1 MDNGL
6 GVKQDNGQGSLGAK
20 EEFGSGAIGSKDFNQ
35 NAFVSKEAYVS
46 PEERKGGPYGEL
58 EYLKNYSDNNTAVYL
73 DKKDKEIKI
82 GMRGSTTKLDWLQNL
97 NILRGSYYMDS
108 DFRKDNRLVNQ
119 LKKDYEGYSISTT
132 GHSRGGSRARQVAY
146 RNDNIKATTFN
157 AGAGA
162 GITDNLI
169 NARCAL
175 GSTSKNC
182 KNITNYRTEGD
193 VVSAGSKINSIT
205 IKPKVGKDA
214 RSAHKID
221 NFLFI

>member
-1 MDNGL
+1 MNDGL
-6 GVKQDNGQGSLGAK
+6 GVKDDNGKGSLGAK
-20 EEFGSGAIGSKDFNQ
+20 EEFGNNGLGSKDFNQ

-46 PEERKGGPYGEL
+46 PEERKDGPYGEMK
-58 EYLKNYSDNNTAVYL
+58 YLKDYSDNNTAVYL
-73 DKKDKEIKI
+73 DEKDKEIKV

-108 DFRKDNRLVNQ
+108 DFRKDARLVKQ
-119 LKKDYEGYSISTT
+119 IRKDFSGYSISAT
-132 GHSRGGSRARQVAY
+132 GHSRSGSRARQLAY
-146 RNDNIKATTFN
+146 TNDDIKATTFN
-157 AGAGA
+157 AGAGL

-182 KNITNYRTEGD
+182 RNVTNYRTESD
-193 VVSAGSKINSIT
+193 IVSAAAKMNSIT
-205 IKPKVGKDA
+205 IKPTVGKDA

>member
-1 MDNGL
+1 M
-6 GVKQDNGQGSLGAK
+6 K
-20 EEFGSGAIGSKDFNQ
+20 
-35 NAFVSKEAYVS
+35 
-46 PEERKGGPYGEL
+46 
-58 EYLKNYSDNNTAVYL
+58 YLKDYSDNNTAVYL
-73 DKKDKEIKI
+73 DEKDKEIKV

-108 DFRKDNRLVNQ
+108 DFRKDARLVKQ
-119 LKKDYEGYSISTT
+119 IRKDFSGYSISAT
-132 GHSRGGSRARQVAY
+132 GHSRSGSRARQLAY
-146 RNDNIKATTFN
+146 TNDDIKATTFN
-157 AGAGA
+157 AGAGL

-182 KNITNYRTEGD
+182 RNVTNYRTEGD
-193 VVSAGSKINSIT
+193 VVSAAAKMNSIT